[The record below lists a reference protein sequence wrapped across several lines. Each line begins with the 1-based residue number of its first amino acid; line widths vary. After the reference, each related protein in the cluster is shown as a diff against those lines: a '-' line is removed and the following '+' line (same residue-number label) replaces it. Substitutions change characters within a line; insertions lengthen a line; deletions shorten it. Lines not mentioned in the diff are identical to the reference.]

1 MRGPIHWMSGLPKD
15 TFCREITRTS
25 CNWSNKIGENLGRG
39 VTPGK
44 ARMVLSKAL
53 IPAAFV
59 KTLCSRSVKSI
70 QNCFMNKN

>member
-1 MRGPIHWMSGLPKD
+1 MSGPIHWMSGLPKD
-15 TFCREITRTS
+15 TFCDELTRTAH
-25 CNWSNKIGENLGRG
+25 NWSCKIGKNWGRG
-39 VTPGK
+39 MTPGK

-70 QNCFMNKN
+70 HNFFKNEK